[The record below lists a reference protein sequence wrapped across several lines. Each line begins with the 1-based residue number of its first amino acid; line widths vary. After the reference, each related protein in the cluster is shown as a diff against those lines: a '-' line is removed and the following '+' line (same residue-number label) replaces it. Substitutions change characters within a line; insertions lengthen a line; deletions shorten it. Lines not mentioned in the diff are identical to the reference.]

1 MVTPDELR
9 RWARGKLPD
18 FVDAAIHAQSI
29 FPLDH
34 TRFGRVDRTT
44 PTIEI
49 DTQVRALL
57 NEATEVICPELPA
70 IEKPRQGLGYSIA
83 LSVHRLRQ
91 HGGAQPLPSRVWF
104 ETADDFLHFIGETE
118 RWHILRSDI
127 ASIAVAGTEFS
138 TWATTNARALRTRLV
153 AGSGPALAAALT
165 ALHNRPHPG
174 CFAREIPLPGV
185 SGKFIEEN
193 LALLADILR
202 AIGSPAWREGETI
215 HAQLGLKQTSR
226 LLRLMSLNGDQL
238 DYGVP
243 LNRFIALPAGTERML
258 IVENLRTFLT
268 LPRLPGTLALFGEG
282 HAVQTLASHHWFAH
296 VPITYWGDLDPTGF
310 DILGRLRRVHSHVRS
325 AMMDTATLATHRN
338 LLSKAAPVENP
349 AFETLTRE
357 ENGAAIQVQESRHG
371 IEQEKLPPDFIH
383 GMLKSFLN

>member
-9 RWARGKLPD
+9 RWARGKLAD

-29 FPLDH
+29 FPLEH

-49 DTQVRALL
+49 DTEVRALL

-70 IEKPRQGLGYSIA
+70 IEKPRQGRGYSIA

-104 ETADDFLHFIGETE
+104 ETEDDFLHFIGETE
-118 RWHILRSDI
+118 RWRMLRCDI
-127 ASIAVAGTEFS
+127 ASIAMAGADFS
-138 TWATTNARALRTRLV
+138 TWATTNARVLRTRLA
-153 AGSGPALAAALT
+153 AGSGSALAAALT

-174 CFAREIPLPGV
+174 CFAREIPLPGI

-202 AIGSPAWREGETI
+202 AVGSPAWRAGDSI
-215 HAQLGLKQTSR
+215 HEQLGLKQTSR
-226 LLRLMSLNGDQL
+226 LLRLMSLTGDQL

-243 LNRFIALPAGTERML
+243 LNRFIALPAGTEQML

-268 LPRLPGTLALFGEG
+268 LPHLTGTLALFGEG
-282 HAVQTLASHHWFAH
+282 QAVQTLSSHHWFAH
-296 VPITYWGDLDPTGF
+296 VPIIYWGDLDPTGF
-310 DILGRLRRVHSHVRS
+310 DILGRLRRVHPHVRS
-325 AMMDTATLATHRN
+325 TMMDMPTLKTHQHLLTA
-338 LLSKAAPVENP
+338 AASVNNP
-349 AFETLTRE
+349 AFESLIPDE
-357 ENGAAIQVQESRHG
+357 GAAAALLQLEKKGV
-371 IEQEKLPPDFIH
+371 EQEKLPADFIYKN
-383 GMLKSFLN
+383 LSILT